1 MIMQQHASQAW
12 RLPKIPARYTPIA
25 FAFYMAGIMALL
37 MSFVIV
43 AINGGIGHHYIASV
57 FHAYSMAMPVAFCC
71 VLMVRPVVVKLVA
84 MTVAPHE

>member
-1 MIMQQHASQAW
+1 MQSTQVKTM
-12 RLPKIPARYTPIA
+12 RLPKIPARYTPVA

-71 VLMVRPVVVKLVA
+71 VMLVRPVVVKLVA
-84 MTVAPHE
+84 LTVAPPA

>member
-1 MIMQQHASQAW
+1 MQRTERNIQ
-12 RLPKIPARYTPIA
+12 RLPKIPARYTPLA

-43 AINGGIGHHYIASV
+43 AINGGIGHHYIANV

-84 MTVAPHE
+84 LTVAPST

>member
-1 MIMQQHASQAW
+1 MQTKELKLPS
-12 RLPKIPARYTPIA
+12 LPKIPARYTPVA

-71 VLMVRPVVVKLVA
+71 VMLVRPVVVKLVA
-84 MTVAPHE
+84 LTVEPHA